1 MSDFGR
7 SFIDFFGNSA
17 IEALTLE
24 ANRRLDQH
32 ARDTAVGEV
41 FYGLHKD
48 NASGDKQLTGSDW
61 VSPAQGEF
69 GDVDQICLISST
81 DIPEKLEN
89 HLVWFYSK
97 VDPDVVLRN
106 TYDSDRGDFVGV
118 RFKLVRGGK
127 IFTFHKHRS
136 INSNVVFESELD
148 EADDEEIT
156 WDELWEIQRD
166 LERRAFAE
174 LMEQFPFAQKYAGI
188 R

>member
-1 MSDFGR
+1 MADFGR
-7 SFIDFFGNSA
+7 SFIDILGNSSVT
-17 IEALTLE
+17 ALTHE
-24 ANRRLDQH
+24 VNKRLDSSEPS
-32 ARDTAVGEV
+32 TAIGEV
-41 FYGLHKD
+41 FYGLPNSAAAFD
-48 NASGDKQLTGSDW
+48 YRVTGSDW

-69 GDVDQICLISST
+69 GDVNQICLTSST

-136 INSNVVFESELD
+136 INGNVVFESERD

-166 LERRAFAE
+166 LEWQAFAE
-174 LMEQFPFAQKYAGI
+174 LVEQFPFAKKYAGV